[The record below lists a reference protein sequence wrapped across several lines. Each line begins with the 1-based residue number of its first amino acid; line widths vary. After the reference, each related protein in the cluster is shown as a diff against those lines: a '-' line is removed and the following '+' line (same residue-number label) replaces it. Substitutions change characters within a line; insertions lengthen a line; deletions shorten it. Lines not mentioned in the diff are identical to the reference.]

1 MRTSLKKFF
10 STLFEIEP
18 EERLKVLLLSLAFFL
33 IIGAYTVANELKS
46 SIFMQI
52 VGRSAIPTAR
62 IYGMFVL
69 IPLILIYSRLVDSMR
84 RYQLLSFYSAA
95 YGIVGLVFTYFLGH
109 PTIGLPNMA
118 TSSSRI
124 FGWLFYFFIEGYA
137 PFVIS
142 VFWAFANSVNSPH
155 SAKRYYTM
163 IVAASKLGGAVMALI
178 AMMLL
183 SNVALSNRVY
193 FSDTLNHQLLLGM
206 SSMLL
211 ILVVPVIYALVKYVP
226 GKYLHGYEAVYKFE
240 KQKSKEER
248 PPRTFKQYFQG
259 TLSSMFSGLTMFTKQ
274 PYILGIFGMSFMYEI
289 VYVIFSYI
297 RLGAAQS
304 ESSNMTEVTAALF
317 KPIIII
323 QLIGF
328 AISIFGT
335 QALLNYFGERFCL
348 MLIPAV
354 SGFFLFYTLITYSTT
369 AVFIGFIA
377 LRAIHWGFSQPI
389 RESLYIP
396 TVKDLK
402 FKSKSWI
409 DAFGSKFAKGTGSGF
424 NMIADV
430 VRPEMFI
437 PLHAAFFSAVIGCWF
452 VTAFLLGKRYDQ
464 AIANNE
470 VIGSEDEAVA

>member
-1 MRTSLKKFF
+1 MSTLKKFF

-95 YGIVGLVFTYFLGH
+95 YGVVGLVFTYFLGH

-142 VFWAFANSVNSPH
+142 VFWAFANSVNSPQ

-183 SNVALSNRVY
+183 SNVALADRVY
-193 FSDTLNHQLLLGM
+193 FSDTLNHQILLGM

-240 KQKSKEER
+240 KQKSKEE
-248 PPRTFKQYFQG
+248 
-259 TLSSMFSGLTMFTKQ
+259 
-274 PYILGIFGMSFMYEI
+274 
-289 VYVIFSYI
+289 
-297 RLGAAQS
+297 
-304 ESSNMTEVTAALF
+304 
-317 KPIIII
+317 
-323 QLIGF
+323 
-328 AISIFGT
+328 
-335 QALLNYFGERFCL
+335 
-348 MLIPAV
+348 
-354 SGFFLFYTLITYSTT
+354 
-369 AVFIGFIA
+369 
-377 LRAIHWGFSQPI
+377 
-389 RESLYIP
+389 
-396 TVKDLK
+396 
-402 FKSKSWI
+402 
-409 DAFGSKFAKGTGSGF
+409 
-424 NMIADV
+424 
-430 VRPEMFI
+430 
-437 PLHAAFFSAVIGCWF
+437 
-452 VTAFLLGKRYDQ
+452 
-464 AIANNE
+464 
-470 VIGSEDEAVA
+470 